1 MSDTKIPTS
10 EDFLIQQ
17 LKDAGF
23 TEDYIKM
30 MFRLNKDSTSSYIE
44 CLQNFAKLHV
54 QAALKAASEK
64 AQIAGRW
71 GSDKE
76 WKSDEINTTDADGDW
91 ILLRPFKDS
100 ILTAYPLD
108 NIK

>member
-1 MSDTKIPTS
+1 MEKIPTVDELLVPLAEFPRIS
-10 EDFLIQQ
+10 AAVKTAMI
-17 LKDAGF
+17 AF
-23 TEDYIKM
+23 TRI
-30 MFRLNKDSTSSYIE
+30 
-44 CLQNFAKLHV
+44 HV

-64 AQIAGRW
+64 AQIAVRW

-91 ILLRPFKDS
+91 ILLHPDKDS
-100 ILTAYPLD
+100 ILNAYPLE